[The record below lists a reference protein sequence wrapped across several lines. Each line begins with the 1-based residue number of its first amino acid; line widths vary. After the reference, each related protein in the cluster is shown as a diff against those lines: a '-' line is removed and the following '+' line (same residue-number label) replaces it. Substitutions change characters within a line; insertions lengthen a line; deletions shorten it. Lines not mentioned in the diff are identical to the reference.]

1 VIVGK
6 RLGLIAL
13 APQSADAQAIA
24 VASGAKGK
32 VHLLPATLETTN
44 GAGSTNAQPPVLR
57 IDSGDTLVPETMM
70 HSHNQAVPGR
80 TIEDIKKLRTDYPG
94 RGPHTVNGQSM

>member
-1 VIVGK
+1 
-6 RLGLIAL
+6 
-13 APQSADAQAIA
+13 
-24 VASGAKGK
+24 
-32 VHLLPATLETTN
+32 
-44 GAGSTNAQPPVLR
+44 VLR

>member
-32 VHLLPATLETTN
+32 VHLLPATLETTQWGWFN
-44 GAGSTNAQPPVLR
+44 KRATSRAAHR
-57 IDSGDTLVPETMM
+57 F
-70 HSHNQAVPGR
+70 R
-80 TIEDIKKLRTDYPG
+80 RYP
-94 RGPHTVNGQSM
+94 RSKR